1 MENDFCGGRLR
12 KNLRRNEFLNVFQ
25 TGLANMLNAKQV
37 LDKEFLETRCMLIE
51 IAATLDRFD
60 RALQADQDRSALQDD
75 RLAILYRA
83 IDLIASRDAA
93 PDRAE
98 RMLNLFTELAE

>member
-1 MENDFCGGRLR
+1 
-12 KNLRRNEFLNVFQ
+12 
-25 TGLANMLNAKQV
+25 MLTAKQV

-60 RALQADQDRSALQDD
+60 RAQQLDPDTSAPQDA
-75 RLAILYRA
+75 RLEILYRA
-83 IDLIASRDAA
+83 MNLIGQRDAT

-98 RMLNLFTELAE
+98 RILNLFTELAP

>member
-1 MENDFCGGRLR
+1 
-12 KNLRRNEFLNVFQ
+12 
-25 TGLANMLNAKQV
+25 MLTAKQL

-60 RALQADQDRSALQDD
+60 RAQQLAPDTSATTDA

-83 IDLIASRDAA
+83 MDLIGQRDAT

-98 RMLNLFTELAE
+98 RILNLFTELAP